1 MYEFYRQSIIGK
13 ALQDTI
19 EDMLGNS
26 QLTPAQAKLIL
37 EKFDQAVPV
46 VFGRTV
52 QSNMNFKGG
61 VESYNFVDGVWNF
74 ITRDFVMT
82 INNKMVRCD
91 YVKIVACDADT
102 SSDSGRKR
110 RKRNVGNR

>member
-13 ALQDTI
+13 ALQDTMD
-19 EDMLGNS
+19 ELVNNS
-26 QLTPAQAKLIL
+26 QLTPSQAKSIL
-37 EKFDQAVPV
+37 EKFDHAIPT
-46 VFGRTV
+46 VFSRTV

-74 ITRDFVMT
+74 IASDFVMT
-82 INNKMVRCD
+82 INNKLIKGD
-91 YVKIVACDADT
+91 FVKIVACDADT

-110 RKRNVGNR
+110 RRRNIGNR

>member
-13 ALQDTI
+13 ALQGTI
-19 EDMLGNS
+19 DDLVNNA
-26 QLTPAQAKLIL
+26 QITPPQAKLIL
-37 EKFDQAVPV
+37 EKFDQAMPI

-74 ITRDFVMT
+74 ITSGFEMT
-82 INNKMVRCD
+82 INNKVVKCD

-110 RKRNVGNR
+110 RKRNAG